1 MPVKDTRSIIAAD
14 LSLGWLGGVRALRHM
29 PKRKAVHLL
38 VRIIDP
44 TTERD
49 DVRAEAQG
57 LIDAYNQTH
66 KKPFN
71 HIETTRNTIFPTA
84 WARRFPE
91 PAELADHYLAHYTKD
106 SLRGNPHNARGTY
119 FGRIVAYPRG
129 TGMPHGNQLTETVRK
144 LRNELSSQGP
154 KSSCYEINIY
164 SEANDRNRMSF
175 PCLAHLS
182 VHLHDRELHMQAIYR
197 NETFVSRAYGN
208 FLGVAE
214 LQAYLARAVEVDVG
228 ELLMTIGH
236 AHLDSDGINQS
247 VAQMLERLRDVEL
260 T

>member
-1 MPVKDTRSIIAAD
+1 MTATDPRSIVAAD
-14 LSLGWLGGVRALRHM
+14 LSLGWLGGVRILDQM

-38 VRIIDP
+38 IRIVDP
-44 TTERD
+44 ATERD

-57 LIDAYNQTH
+57 LIDSYNQTH
-66 KKPFN
+66 KKPLN
-71 HIETTRNTIFPTA
+71 HIETTRNTIFPAA

-91 PAELADHYLAHYTKD
+91 PADLSDHYLAHYTKD
-106 SLRGNPHNARGTY
+106 LLRGYRQNARGTY
-119 FGRIVAYPRG
+119 FGRMVAYPRG
-129 TGMPHGNQLTETVRK
+129 TGSPPGNQLTETVKK
-144 LRNELSSQGP
+144 LRNELSNHGP

-208 FLGVAE
+208 FLGIAE
-214 LQAYLARAVEVDVG
+214 LQAYLAKAVEVDVG
-228 ELLMTIGH
+228 ELLMTVGH
-236 AHLDSDGINQS
+236 AHLDSAGITRS
-247 VAQMLERLRDVEL
+247 VADMLDRLRNVEL